1 MSNHEHVSRRQMMRQ
16 LFRLP
21 MTLIGASLV
30 IGASQSLVGC
40 GTSPISGAAPQEPA
54 AGAGQKTGSP
64 KGRNQAQT
72 PVDNEDEDSARLANQ
87 DISDA
92 GKDENPGRPAT
103 AKVGSTTTTPSEG
116 AGTGASTTPKTATG
130 LTTNVRGAR
139 PNGGFFS
146 AGAPVLTKEQIQAGK
161 PIEGRCEGGN
171 HKLVITSEHLA
182 QLAQGRT
189 VRVQSATNSHAFNPT
204 IHSHAVTYTPFT

>member
-1 MSNHEHVSRRQMMRQ
+1 MSSHDHLSRRQMMRQ

-21 MTLIGASLV
+21 MTLIGVSVV

-40 GTSPISGAAPQEPA
+40 GTSPISGTAPQEPA
-54 AGAGQKTGSP
+54 AGAGQKTGSLNN
-64 KGRNQAQT
+64 RNQVQT
-72 PVDNEDEDSARLANQ
+72 PADNEEEDAARLANQ
-87 DISDA
+87 DVSDA

-103 AKVGSTTTTPSEG
+103 AKAGATSTTPTATP
-116 AGTGASTTPKTATG
+116 GTGANTPPKTATG

-146 AGAPVLTKEQIQAGK
+146 AGAPILTKEQIEAGK

-182 QLAQGRT
+182 QLAQGKS

-204 IHSHAVTYTPFT
+204 IHNHSVTYTPFT